1 MTVVTTAGQFAETTR
16 MPISELVRRL
26 NAVLGPTLVS
36 ALAGAKDAKAAIR
49 WAKPETERISTTFET
64 NLRLA
69 YRALTAI
76 SEAEDQH
83 VARAWF
89 IGANPMLGE
98 DTPVQAIREGRHRQV
113 VAAFTAVVTGDWI
126 G

>member
-1 MTVVTTAGQFAETTR
+1 MTVTTTAGQFAETTR

-26 NAVLGPTLVS
+26 NAALGPTLVS
-36 ALAGAKDAKAAIR
+36 TLAGSKDVKAAIR
-49 WAKPETERISTTFET
+49 WAKPSTDRISTRFET

-76 SEAEDQH
+76 SQTENAH

-89 IGANPMLGE
+89 IAANPALDE

-113 VAAFTAVVTGDWI
+113 VAAFTAVVTGDWV

>member
-1 MTVVTTAGQFAETTR
+1 MTVATTTGQFAETTR
-16 MPISELVRRL
+16 MPISELVRPL

-36 ALAGAKDAKAAIR
+36 TLAGAKDVKAAIR
-49 WAKPETERISTTFET
+49 WAKPTTERVSIAFET

-76 SEAEDQH
+76 SEAENPH

-89 IGANPMLGE
+89 IAANPMLE
-98 DTPVQAIREGRHRQV
+98 EETPVLAIREGHHRQV
-113 VAAFTAVVTGDWI
+113 VAAFSAVVDGTWAG
-126 G
+126 